1 MWCKTCRDFYFDA
14 SNKNSGNTK
23 SFMKG
28 HLDAYVHGTTV
39 I

>member
-1 MWCKTCRDFYFDA
+1 MQEFYFDA

-28 HLDAYVHGTTV
+28 HLDAYVHGTTYLKK
-39 I
+39 